1 MGEHKRLADEAEG
14 THRGAHAAELA
25 VLLDGARDERVR
37 VEQHLRHGVLGVVGA
52 RVLLVVLGEVLDGD
66 RARDIT
72 ARVTTHAVGHD
83 EQVGSDEPGVLVV
96 ASDLAD
102 VGHGAGARDDQHAY
116 RSSNVV
122 VPMRTG
128 VPTGTWVGWETR
140 LPLTYVPFVE
150 SRSCTIQASFQRR
163 RRAWW
168 VEL

>member
-1 MGEHKRLADEAEG
+1 M
-14 THRGAHAAELA
+14 RGFLNLR
-25 VLLDGARDERVR
+25 VYDLRIMLVILLGNRITNRTLTVALT